1 MDASQHH
8 LLDACQAWD
17 ELRLVGPHA
26 APAGR
31 IFILQHVWAG
41 AVAAAVMVPQ
51 RFGMLLERRKQGPVE
66 AGSINASQQSL
77 CLDAKYLLSHMKA
90 SMGAVT
96 HLSQNPSPQPEI
108 AIP

>member
-8 LLDACQAWD
+8 LLDACQAWN

-51 RFGMLLERRKQGPVE
+51 RFGMLLERREHGPLKQ
-66 AGSINASQQSL
+66 A
-77 CLDAKYLLSHMKA
+77 A
-90 SMGAVT
+90 SMQSTRAEALT
-96 HLSQNPSPQPEI
+96 HSILLTPHEGKYGSCHPP
-108 AIP
+108 